1 MQLRF
6 YHNFERVYLIHNVWI
21 LTLYQWVRGKFNSS
35 CRWSHVW
42 KLATSESAFLI
53 LFRQI
58 CHQIQFNFNWFI
70 FLSMFWCFQE
80 SLLTYFLLSWVG
92 LSKAL
97 HLAATMFVCPHI
109 FLLPFPSVNWIFQAR
124 PGRSYWGGPR
134 QNPSPTPKQTFHCWI
149 INIGPFTTTLT
160 YASAIADDA
169 GDDDDDRNYIQI
181 LMFFLFTHT
190 IAHYAHLPL
199 CDHCAGSSKL
209 SKLKK
214 KNCSKCT
221 SQRYFEVYT

>member
-1 MQLRF
+1 MPMVSCLNIGHQRIRLPDSIQA
-6 YHNFERVYLIHNVWI
+6 NM
-21 LTLYQWVRGKFNSS
+21 SS
-35 CRWSHVW
+35 DS
-42 KLATSESAFLI
+42 
-53 LFRQI
+53 
-58 CHQIQFNFNWFI
+58 FNFNCFVH
-70 FLSMFWCFQE
+70 FLSTFWCFQE

-97 HLAATMFVCPHI
+97 HLAVIMFVCRHI

-124 PGRSYWGGPR
+124 PGRSYWVGLR

-181 LMFFLFTHT
+181 LMFILTTHT

-214 KNCSKCT
+214 IVQSALAKDALS
-221 SQRYFEVYT
+221 YT